1 MPLLEMI
8 GRMSMF
14 EHFSED
20 EKKAFAEMEH
30 SILEF
35 SQDENIITE
44 GEAGKSLFL
53 LIEGTC
59 LITKTADN
67 AKIQLSKL
75 SPGEIFGEMSFFSEQ
90 LRQSSVTAKGDVKVL
105 KMDDDFFKKADSNIR
120 ERIKEHLIKLLINR
134 LDNMNAA
141 IMRISKLMRA

>member
-1 MPLLEMI
+1 MQKFNCLNYRPV
-8 GRMSMF
+8 
-14 EHFSED
+14 
-20 EKKAFAEMEH
+20 
-30 SILEF
+30 
-35 SQDENIITE
+35 
-44 GEAGKSLFL
+44 KSL
-53 LIEGTC
+53 
-59 LITKTADN
+59 K
-67 AKIQLSKL
+67 
-75 SPGEIFGEMSFFSEQ
+75 MSFFSEQ

>member
-1 MPLLEMI
+1 MSLLEMI

-35 SQDENIITE
+35 SQGDDIITE
-44 GEAGKSLFL
+44 GEASKSLFL

-59 LITKTADN
+59 RITKTADN